1 MKLTPD
7 RKYIYELTIKVRDY
21 EIDAEGIVN
30 NAVYLNYMEHTRHE
44 FCQQAGLS
52 FREMCARKIYP
63 VLRSAQIEYLHPLTL
78 GDTAVSRL
86 GMMRRGPLFVFIQD
100 IYLPD
105 GTPVARADISVA
117 TLEDGRLTRGDT
129 LAEAFKDYL

>member
-1 MKLTPD
+1 MKLTSD
-7 RKYIYELTIKVRDY
+7 RHYIYELRIKVRDY

-44 FCQQAGLS
+44 FCEQAGMS
-52 FREMCARKIYP
+52 FRDMCSRKIYP

-86 GMMRRGPLFVFIQD
+86 GMCRRGPLFIFIQD
-100 IYLPD
+100 IFLPD
-105 GTPVARADISVA
+105 GTRVARADIAVA

-129 LAEAFKDYL
+129 LAEVFKDYL